1 MPCKTCARLTLTLSQ
16 QFFTFT
22 LFFYSSKYVF
32 LLLKANKCFWALF
45 SVLEQECLL
54 RKKRKKTA
62 EIKKSD
68 SSKHRA
74 SQREKKKAH
83 LVAIPEFPKSTRFGI
98 HDNTSFSKST
108 KKRQAKMQA
117 CLFTGPFNR
126 FLIKIPRKKAS

>member
-16 QFFTFT
+16 QFFTFS

-62 EIKKSD
+62 EIKNPTRQSIA
-68 SSKHRA
+68 RV
-74 SQREKKKAH
+74 RE
-83 LVAIPEFPKSTRFGI
+83 R
-98 HDNTSFSKST
+98 
-108 KKRQAKMQA
+108 KKRLTWSQFPNSQNPRDSG
-117 CLFTGPFNR
+117 FTII
-126 FLIKIPRKKAS
+126 LISRNPRKKGKLKCKLAFLLAPLIAF